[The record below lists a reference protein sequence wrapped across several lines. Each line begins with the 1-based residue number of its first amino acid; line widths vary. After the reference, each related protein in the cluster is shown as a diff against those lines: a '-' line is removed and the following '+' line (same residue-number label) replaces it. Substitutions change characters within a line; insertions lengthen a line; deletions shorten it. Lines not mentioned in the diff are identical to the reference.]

1 MTDCTSLR
9 LPAPAKLNLMLHIT
23 GRRADGYHNLQTI
36 FQFLEMSDELE
47 FQRRNDSELTLTPEI
62 PGVPTESNLII
73 RAARLLQARFQQQ
86 FPDAQLPGAD
96 IQLDKRLPMGGGLG
110 GGSSDAATTLLALN
124 KLWNIGLSLDELAA
138 MGLQLGADVP
148 VFVRGEAAFA
158 EGVGEQLTPLP
169 ELPEPWFV
177 VICPAAHVETAR
189 IFKHEQLTRNT
200 PVISIRTA
208 LEHGGK
214 NDCQPVVSML
224 YPEVA
229 KALTDLQRFS
239 HARMTGTGACVFA
252 SFNSEAEAIS
262 AFEQVSAEHSAFV
275 AKGVN
280 RSPTHRLL
288 FRPS

>member
-1 MTDCTSLR
+1 MTETHQLT

-23 GRRADGYHNLQTI
+23 GRRPDGYHNLQTI
-36 FQFLEMSDELE
+36 FQFLDYGDELS
-47 FQRRNDSELTLTPEI
+47 FRTTADGLLTLTPEI
-62 PGVPTESNLII
+62 EGVPAESNLII
-73 RAARLLQARFQQQ
+73 RAGRLLQQQHQLRFPGQ
-86 FPDAQLPGAD
+86 PLPGAS
-96 IQLDKRLPMGGGLG
+96 IQLKKILPMGGGLG

-124 KLWNIGLSLDELAA
+124 QLWQLGLSIDELATL
-138 MGLQLGADVP
+138 GLSLGADVP
-148 VFVRGEAAFA
+148 VFVRGQACFA
-158 EGVGEQLTPLP
+158 EGVGEIITPL
-169 ELPEPWFV
+169 EQLAEPWFV
-177 VICPAAHVETAR
+177 VICPPAHVETAR
-189 IFKHEQLTRNT
+189 IFKHELLTRNT

-229 KALTDLQRFS
+229 KALYDLDLFGD
-239 HARMTGTGACVFA
+239 AKMTGTGACVFA
-252 SFNSEAEAIS
+252 SFQSEAEAIS
-262 AFEQVSAEHSAFV
+262 AFEQVSAEYTAFV

>member
-1 MTDCTSLR
+1 MTEQPSLR

-23 GRRADGYHNLQTI
+23 GRRPDGYHDLQTI
-36 FQFLEMSDELE
+36 FQFLDMSDDLL
-47 FQRRNDSELTLTPEI
+47 FSLRPDDQLTLSPGI
-62 PGVPTESNLII
+62 DGVPTESNLII
-73 RAARLLQARFQQQ
+73 RAARLLQIRYRQQ
-86 FPDAQLPGAD
+86 FPLLPCPGAD
-96 IQLDKRLPMGGGLG
+96 IHLDKRLPMGGGLG

-124 KLWNIGLSLDELAA
+124 QLWQLHLSLDELAA

-148 VFVRGEAAFA
+148 VFVRGTAAFA

-169 ELPEPWFV
+169 ELAEPWYL
-177 VICPAAHVETAR
+177 VICPPAHVETAR
-189 IFKHEQLTRNT
+189 IFKHELLTRDT

-208 LEHGGK
+208 LEHGGN
-214 NDCQPVVSML
+214 NDCQPIVSML

-229 KALTDLQRFS
+229 KALTDLQQFG

-252 SFNSEAEAIS
+252 SFLSEAEAIS
-262 AFEQVSAEHSAFV
+262 AFEQISAEHSAFV

-280 RSPTHRLL
+280 RSPTHTLL